1 MTKPHRKIK
10 SSKPE
15 LRSTLQ
21 GSRLEVREQ
30 NGQKKLSGYAVV
42 FNSPADI
49 GGDFTEIV
57 APGAFT
63 RTLKEDDQVM
73 LRDHLSQLLLGRRSA
88 GTLSLRQDNTGL
100 AFEVSP
106 LPNTTLGN
114 DTYEDVRIGN
124 LKGCSFGFF
133 VRDDTWTQDADGKL
147 TRVLK
152 DIQLQEVTL
161 TAFPAYD
168 STSVDVR
175 SIRAKRLTKSE
186 LKRNDD
192 GCDCDC
198 PECIDNDCA
207 NCSDPECDDPNC
219 EGGDDEECSCPCPEC
234 VRGACEA
241 CTNSECDDDNCL
253 LCPTAERAAHM
264 DMILRRFRT

>member
-1 MTKPHRKIK
+1 MKHHRKIQ

-30 NGQKKLSGYAVV
+30 NGQKKLKGYAAI

-63 RTLKEDDQVM
+63 RTLTEDDQVM

-88 GTLSLRQDNTGL
+88 GTLCLRQDKTGL
-100 AFEVSP
+100 AFDVSP

-114 DTYEDVRIGN
+114 DTFEDVRIGN
-124 LKGCSFGFF
+124 LKGCSFGFV

-147 TRVLK
+147 TRVLN
-152 DIQLQEVTL
+152 DIQLVEVTL

-175 SIRAKRLTKSE
+175 SIRAKRLTKSQ
-186 LKRNDD
+186 DD
-192 GCDCDC
+192 LDDPDSLDDDDNLDDPDDDPEEERCDCDC
-198 PECIDNDCA
+198 PECIAGNCQDCT
-207 NCSDPECDDPNC
+207 NEDCDADDC
-219 EGGDDEECSCPCPEC
+219 EGCPNQDDLRSDK
-234 VRGACEA
+234 VRVR
-241 CTNSECDDDNCL
+241 TVF
-253 LCPTAERAAHM
+253 AHRM
-264 DMILRRFRT
+264 N

>member
-1 MTKPHRKIK
+1 MSKPHRKTK

-15 LRSTLQ
+15 LRSTLK
-21 GSRLEVREQ
+21 GSQLEVREQ
-30 NGQKKLSGYAVV
+30 KGVKKLSGYAVV

-73 LRDHLSQLLLGRRSA
+73 LRDHLSQLLIARKSA
-88 GTLSLRQDNTGL
+88 GTLILRQDKTGL

-106 LPNTTLGN
+106 MPSTTLGN
-114 DTYEDVRIGN
+114 DTYEDVRNGS
-124 LKGCSFGFF
+124 LTGCSFGFF

-147 TRVLK
+147 MRVIN
-152 DIQLQEVTL
+152 DIKLVEVTL

-175 SIRAKRLTKSE
+175 TIRAKRLTTKSQ
-186 LKRNDD
+186 DD
-192 GCDCDC
+192 DPDSEDDLDSEEGPDDSCDCDC
-198 PECIDNDCA
+198 PECEGDDCA
-207 NCSDPECDDPNC
+207 HCSNSDCDDPNC
-219 EGGDDEECSCPCPEC
+219 
-234 VRGACEA
+234 
-241 CTNSECDDDNCL
+241 L
-253 LCPTAERAAHM
+253 LCPSGERAAHL
-264 DMILRRFRT
+264 D